1 VNNSSVVVD
10 THAVLWYLSDDP
22 KLSARAKA
30 EIARIAA
37 EGESV
42 FVPTMCI
49 LEATDLAEKSPI
61 SPSALIQLELLVREP
76 DSLLEEAP
84 LTAEI
89 AGNLAR
95 IPRESV
101 PDMPDR
107 EIAATALTL
116 RLPLLTRDGRIPAS
130 NIETIW

>member
-22 KLSARAKA
+22 RLSARAKA
-30 EIARIAA
+30 EIARISA

-49 LEATDLAEKSPI
+49 VEATYLAEKSRI

-84 LTAEI
+84 LPAEI

-107 EIAATALTL
+107 VIAATALTL
-116 RLPLLTRDGRIPAS
+116 RLPLLTRDGRIRAS
-130 NIETIW
+130 SIETIW